1 MNLKERSMKSYFVA
15 YGFEQLNQI
24 RDCVIEGESNNESQE
39 EILADLVRTFVN
51 MTNKKANSL
60 TINEFVTE
68 LFVNSIKI
76 AYHYFQ
82 QSDSIG
88 LSDCTEVI
96 NQMAVYAKDLSFYIE
111 DEQDKKTFYVSS
123 YITKRFIEGII
134 KSSKPNKII
143 ILDHPI
149 FVANYD
155 IEKGNLK
162 EIIDGISKF

>member
-1 MNLKERSMKSYFVA
+1 MKSDFVA

-39 EILADLVRTFVN
+39 DILASLVRMFVN

-60 TINEFVTE
+60 TISEFVTE
-68 LFVNSIKI
+68 LFVNSMKI
-76 AYHYFQ
+76 AYQFFQ
-82 QSDSIG
+82 QNDNISVSE
-88 LSDCTEVI
+88 CAKVI
-96 NQMAVYAKDLSFYIE
+96 NPIAVYAKDLSSFIE
-111 DEQDKKTFYVSS
+111 DRQSKKTFYVSS
-123 YITKRFIEGII
+123 YIAKRFVEEII
-134 KSSKPNKII
+134 KSSKPTKII

-162 EIIDGISKF
+162 ELVDGISKF